1 MITKITPPTFTIAN
15 QIVNEY
21 ELRNILLET
30 ARGKTDFVGML
41 VTCNLTGQQCTID
54 KFGRLSDYLEGLN
67 LVTDMIESMWEARS
81 ERQTKGG

>member
-41 VTCNLTGQQCTID
+41 VTCNASGQQCTINE
-54 KFGRLSDYLEGLN
+54 FGGLSDYLEGLN
-67 LVTDMIESMWEARS
+67 LVTDMMESMWEARS
-81 ERQTKGG
+81 ARQTKGG